1 MAGSDPKSGRA
12 SGAMS
17 DKIDAEEDPLVELAR
32 IVSEDGGFAT
42 PKAEKPKMTTR
53 NESNQRH
60 AYVDG
65 LEAELLQE
73 LESSFGGRADSTP
86 RAGPSRSGH
95 AQRPGPR
102 AVDRDPDDL
111 LRSIEEQLGKF
122 EQRHAERIA
131 ATSGLASP
139 NLDDDVEETEDLGAD
154 EEPEDIAEPA
164 LDEEP
169 LVDEPAETW
178 ASRRVSRLRPLDIED
193 EREAPASIWDEEPE
207 EVPARIART
216 NYHFRGQA
224 HAEWDRDASEPSYV
238 AAPAPRVEPQRAEPE
253 RAEFRRAEPPQV
265 ARRVESLPGFGD
277 DEPSDAELFAPHGRA
292 TRAHD
297 PFVKAEPVR
306 ETREDDPVA
315 AETLRRRRIAD
326 AFPEFDEDVP
336 ARDEKDE
343 RAAINAR
350 LAEALESDFPDS
362 SYEKPWES
370 GEPAPRDE
378 PRVAM
383 AAVPAASRRAAAARA
398 HAAQR
403 GRGLRTALITV
414 AGVVVVVLI
423 GGAAALYLRSTESG
437 PAIPPPVIA
446 ADAEPV
452 KVEPPKDQA
461 ATEGETVGEAVYN
474 RVAGNTPPADEKVVD
489 NAEEPRDV
497 ARIVLP
503 SPQSEGDGSVVRPV
517 GDGTD
522 TANAA
527 SEQPAATD
535 ELGPRRVP
543 TFTVRPDGTIVA
555 NSEDATGGEQQTA
568 SAAPTAPA
576 ETPPASAEMSTGAV
590 DAEAPAPTAD
600 AMAPDSTSVQP
611 TDLAAVAAPPPV
623 SSESEP
629 PVDLLTGSNTPA
641 PEPTPAAAPVS
652 LPASSESVPEGYL
665 VQVSSQRSMDQAQAS
680 YADIQ
685 QQYAS
690 VLGKLNPVIQ
700 EADLG
705 TKGIYYRVRVGP
717 WASRD
722 DAIKVCEALKAAG
735 GNCFVTQ

>member
-12 SGAMS
+12 SGAMP

-32 IVSEDGGFAT
+32 IVSGDGGFAT

-73 LESSFGGRADSTP
+73 LESSFGGRANSTP
-86 RAGPSRSGH
+86 RAGASRSGH
-95 AQRPGPR
+95 PQRPGPR

-122 EQRHAERIA
+122 EQRHAERIS
-131 ATSGLASP
+131 ATSGLAAP
-139 NLDDDVEETEDLGAD
+139 DPDDDIEETEDQGAD
-154 EEPEDIAEPA
+154 EEPEDIAAAAPE
-164 LDEEP
+164 EEP
-169 LVDEPAETW
+169 LADEPVERW
-178 ASRRVSRLRPLDIED
+178 PSRRVSRLRPLDIED
-193 EREAPASIWDEEPE
+193 ERQAPASIWDEESE
-207 EVPARIART
+207 EMPARTART

-224 HAEWDRDASEPSYV
+224 HAEWDRAAPEISHL
-238 AAPAPRVEPQRAEPE
+238 AAPAPQFEPQRVEPLRAEPLP
-253 RAEFRRAEPPQV
+253 AEPQRVESLSAEPPQA

-277 DEPSDAELFAPHGRA
+277 DEPSDAELFAPHRGA

-297 PFVKAEPVR
+297 PFLKAEPVR
-306 ETREDDPVA
+306 ETRADDPIA

-336 ARDEKDE
+336 ARDDKDE

-350 LAEALESDFPDS
+350 LAEALESDFPGS

-378 PRVAM
+378 PRVA
-383 AAVPAASRRAAAARA
+383 AAVVPAASRRAAAARA
-398 HAAQR
+398 QAAQR

-423 GGAAALYLRSTESG
+423 GGAAALYLRSTEGG
-437 PAIPPPVIA
+437 PATPPPVIA
-446 ADAEPV
+446 ADAGPV
-452 KVEPPKDQA
+452 KVEPPTDQA
-461 ATEGETVGEAVYN
+461 ATDGETVGEAVYN
-474 RVAGNTPPADEKVVD
+474 RVAGNTPPADEQVVD
-489 NAEEPRDV
+489 NAEEPREV

-503 SPQSEGDGSVVRPV
+503 SPQSEADGSF

-522 TANAA
+522 TTNAA

-555 NSEDATGGEQQTA
+555 NSEDTTGGEQQMA

-576 ETPPASAEMSTGAV
+576 AVPDAAPPASAEMSTGAV
-590 DAEAPAPTAD
+590 NAEAPAPTGD
-600 AMAPDSTSVQP
+600 LMAPDSTNVEP

-623 SSESEP
+623 SSESEA

-641 PEPTPAAAPVS
+641 AEPTPAAAPAAS
-652 LPASSESVPEGYL
+652 LPTSAESIPEGYL
-665 VQVSSQRSMDQAQAS
+665 VQVSSQRSMEQAQAS

-685 QQYAS
+685 QQY
-690 VLGKLNPVIQ
+690 L
-700 EADLG
+700 
-705 TKGIYYRVRVGP
+705 VGP
-717 WASRD
+717 RQA
-722 DAIKVCEALKAAG
+722 
-735 GNCFVTQ
+735 